1 MLLAISLPAQANEV
15 AIKAA
20 LPNAGDPVIEQRMVK
35 LAEDLRCL
43 VCQNESLAGSHA
55 ELAEDLRREIREQM
69 KAGKSDQE
77 VIAYLTERYG
87 DFVLYRPPFKPVTW
101 LLWLGPVLFLGI
113 GGGAW
118 FMTLRRRRDVQTV
131 PLDEKNSLQLLSFW
145 KKNKPVLDRIPVLDC
160 RCRLCG
166 HRLGLR
172 AAACTAAYAGR
183 GRQDCPARRQYCRLP
198 RLDEGNGN

>member
-1 MLLAISLPAQANEV
+1 MKPGRIKPILLTLLLAISLPALANE
-15 AIKAA
+15 AAPKAA
-20 LPNAGDPVIEQRMVK
+20 LPNADDPVIEQRLVK

-55 ELAEDLRREIREQM
+55 ELAEDLRREIRVQM
-69 KAGKSDQE
+69 KAGKSDKQ

-118 FMTLRRRRDVQTV
+118 VMTLRRRRCVEAA
-131 PLDEKNSLQLLSFW
+131 PLDEK
-145 KKNKPVLDRIPVLDC
+145 R
-160 RCRLCG
+160 
-166 HRLGLR
+166 R
-172 AAACTAAYAGR
+172 AAAAH
-183 GRQDCPARRQYCRLP
+183 L
-198 RLDEGNGN
+198 LEEK